1 MLAVRDGSMYKK
13 IDFISSLLS
22 GIIISFLIVMI
33 TVSFTQFIFHGKLS
47 SYFPAATYLIL
58 ITTVIITLV
67 TALFSS
73 LPISIGHPQDEPLPI
88 IALTI
93 SSIVAG
99 IQNPDNLLS
108 TTMVVIAFSTS
119 VTGICFYMIGKF
131 KLGNFIRFIPFPVVV
146 GFLVSVGCLLIIG
159 TTKNI
164 MSIVPNPFVYH
175 STNFFKSDFFIIWSM
190 TIGYTLLFFYV
201 MHRFAHR
208 LIFPGFLLF
217 SIVIFYII
225 VFIFHISI
233 STLREHG
240 LLFQPFPPANTL
252 ISTISQFSFSK
263 VEWSSIFA
271 QSGNLLTIIP
281 ISTLS
286 LLLILGALDFNLK
299 KEIDLNNELRITGIN
314 NVLIGFAGGLV
325 GYTGFMMTMIN
336 NQLKSTTRAPGILS
350 AMFTLT
356 ILLAGINLIAYI
368 PKTVVFGMLL
378 FIGIRI
384 LKTWSYD
391 IKHEFYSSDYLTV
404 SIILIMVLSFGLLV
418 GVVVGVLVSF
428 VLIIINYSQISPI
441 KYRIESINVRSG
453 TRRDSLAENI
463 LKKEKGAILFLKL
476 QNYLFFGITNKL
488 IDDIKITINNQPN
501 QLRYI
506 IYDYELV
513 IGIDSSALYCFSRIK
528 AFIKEHN
535 ITVVITEVE
544 ASVLRKLMDIGFV
557 DPNDP
562 SIIVVPQHEQA
573 IEWCEKQI
581 LQKNN
586 YVKNE
591 ALPLEAQLT
600 NLFQNE
606 ITARCIKKYFNKIA
620 INEQEFLFK
629 QGDPASSL
637 YYLESGELSVYMETQ
652 NKKQL
657 YISTIQTGNIIGEMG
672 FYLMGNRF
680 ATIIANE
687 NSIVQEL
694 SAENFAKLC
703 ATEPEVA
710 EQFNR
715 VIVRILAERLNY
727 RNLQI

>member
-1 MLAVRDGSMYKK
+1 MRAVRKSSMHKK
-13 IDFISSLLS
+13 IDFVSSMLS
-22 GIIISFLIVMI
+22 GIILSFLMVMV

-47 SYFPAATYLIL
+47 SYFPVATYLIL
-58 ITTVIITLV
+58 ITTVVITFI

-99 IQNPDNLLS
+99 VQNPDNLFS
-108 TTMVVIAFSTS
+108 TTMVVIALSTS
-119 VTGICFYMIGKF
+119 TTGICFYMIGKF

-159 TTKNI
+159 TAKNI
-164 MSIVPNPFVYH
+164 MSILPNPLIYD
-175 STNFFKSDFFIIWSM
+175 TNFFKSDFFMIWSS
-190 TIGYTLLFFYV
+190 TIVYTLLFFYV
-201 MHRFAHR
+201 MHRFTHR

-217 SIVIFYII
+217 SIVMFYMI
-225 VFIFHISI
+225 VFVFHLSI
-233 STLREHG
+233 PMLREHG
-240 LLFQPFPPANTL
+240 LLFQPFPPPNTL
-252 ISTISQFSFSK
+252 MSALSQFSFSK
-263 VEWSSIFA
+263 VEWDTIYP
-271 QSGNLLTIIP
+271 QIGNLITIIP
-281 ISTLS
+281 ISTIS
-286 LLLILGALDFNLK
+286 FLLILGALDFNLK
-299 KEIDLNNELRITGIN
+299 KEIDLNRELCLTGIN
-314 NVLIGFAGGLV
+314 NTLIGFAGGIV
-325 GYTGFMMTMIN
+325 GYTGFMMTIIN
-336 NQLKSTTRAPGILS
+336 NHLKSTTRAPGILS
-350 AMFTLT
+350 AIFTLA
-356 ILLAGINLIAYI
+356 ILLVGMNLIAYI
-368 PKTVVFGMLL
+368 PKIVVFGMLL
-378 FIGIRI
+378 FIGISI
-384 LKTWSYD
+384 LKTWGYD

-404 SIILIMVLSFGLLV
+404 SIIVIMVLSFGLLAGVTV
-418 GVVVGVLVSF
+418 GILVSF
-428 VLIIINYSQISPI
+428 VLIVINYSQISPI
-441 KYRIESINVRSG
+441 KYRIEGTNVRSG
-453 TRRDSLAENI
+453 TRRDNIAKNI
-463 LKKEKGAILFLKL
+463 LKKEGGSILFLKL

-501 QLRYI
+501 RLQYI

-513 IGIDSSALYCFSRIK
+513 IGMDSSALYCFSRIK

-544 ASVLRKLMDIGFV
+544 DTVLNKLMDIGFI

-581 LQKNN
+581 LHKNN

-591 ALPLEAQLT
+591 KLPLETQLT
-600 NLFQNE
+600 NLFHNE
-606 ITARCIKKYFNKIA
+606 TIAHGIKKYFKKIA
-620 INEQEFLFK
+620 ISEQEFLFR
-629 QGDPASSL
+629 QGEPASSL
-637 YYLESGELSVYMETQ
+637 YYLESGELSVYMATQ

-672 FYLMGNRF
+672 FYLMSNRF

-687 NSIVQEL
+687 NSIVEEL
-694 SAENFAKLC
+694 SAENFVKMC
-703 ATEPEVA
+703 AEEPEIA

>member
-1 MLAVRDGSMYKK
+1 MHKK
-13 IDFISSLLS
+13 IDFISSMLS
-22 GIIISFLIVMI
+22 GIIISFLMVMV

-47 SYFPAATYLIL
+47 SYFPVATYLIL

-88 IALTI
+88 IALAI

-99 IQNPDNLLS
+99 IQNPDNLFS
-108 TTMVVIAFSTS
+108 TTMVVIACSTS
-119 VTGICFYMIGKF
+119 MTGICFYMIGKF

-164 MSIVPNPFVYH
+164 MSILPNPLIYD
-175 STNFFKSDFFIIWSM
+175 SANFFKSDFFMIWSI

-201 MHRFAHR
+201 MYRFTHR
-208 LIFPGFLLF
+208 LTFPGFLLF
-217 SIVIFYII
+217 SIVMFYII
-225 VFIFHISI
+225 VFVFHISI
-233 STLREHG
+233 PMLREHG
-240 LLFQPFPPANTL
+240 LLFQPFPPPNTL
-252 ISTISQFSFSK
+252 MSALSQFSFSK
-263 VEWSSIFA
+263 VEWDTIYP
-271 QSGNLLTIIP
+271 QIGNLITIIP
-281 ISTLS
+281 ISTIS
-286 LLLILGALDFNLK
+286 FLLILGALDFNLK
-299 KEIDLNNELRITGIN
+299 KEIDLNRELCLTGIN
-314 NVLIGFAGGLV
+314 NTFIGFAGGLV
-325 GYTGFMMTMIN
+325 GYTGFMMTIIN
-336 NQLKSTTRAPGILS
+336 NHLKSTTRAPGILS
-350 AMFTLT
+350 AIFTLA
-356 ILLAGINLIAYI
+356 ILLVGMNLIAYI
-368 PKTVVFGMLL
+368 PKIIVFGMLL
-378 FIGIRI
+378 FIGISI
-384 LKTWSYD
+384 LKTWGYD

-404 SIILIMVLSFGLLV
+404 FIILIMVLSFGLLAGVIV
-418 GVVVGVLVSF
+418 GILVSF
-428 VLIIINYSQISPI
+428 VLIVINYSQISPI
-441 KYRIESINVRSG
+441 KYRIEGTNVRSG
-453 TRRDSLAENI
+453 TRRDNRAKNI

-535 ITVVITEVE
+535 ITAVITEVE
-544 ASVLRKLMDIGFV
+544 DTVLKKLMDIGFI

-581 LQKNN
+581 LHKNN

-606 ITARCIKKYFNKIA
+606 TTARCIKKYFNKIA

-629 QGDPASSL
+629 QGELASSL
-637 YYLESGELSVYMETQ
+637 YYLESGELSVYMATQ

-687 NSIVQEL
+687 NSIVEEL
-694 SAENFAKLC
+694 SAENFAKMC
-703 ATEPEVA
+703 TEEPAIA